1 MSREVPA
8 RRRVLQIA
16 QDLGVGGLE
25 RVVAALCR
33 TMDRKR
39 FEPLAL
45 CLREKGAFADELE
58 ALGIPVFLHPQP
70 SAGPDRLAF
79 LRTARLIREQR
90 IDVVHSHNTDAF
102 INAALGAVLSGRRVT
117 VVHTDHARPFP
128 DRRRYMIAEH
138 LLSYVAHRV
147 VGVSEHTT
155 ANLRRHEW
163 IAARKLL
170 TIRNGIEADRFD
182 VPFDRG
188 ASRAALG
195 VPPDVPLLGLG
206 ARLTDQKG
214 VDVLLDA
221 VVLVRRIVPN
231 VQVIIAGDG
240 PELGAL
246 RMQAERLELND
257 TVRFLGLRLDLPE
270 LTRTFDAFVI
280 ASRWEGL
287 PMAMLEAMAA
297 RTPVVATAVGGIP
310 GVLTNDET
318 GLLVP
323 ALDAA
328 ALAAALARICL
339 EPDLRRR
346 LATAARVRFEEEFS
360 ADVMTRR
367 YEALYLGRAGVQSA

>member
-1 MSREVPA
+1 MSAERAAP
-8 RRRVLQIA
+8 RRVLQIS

-25 RVVAALCR
+25 RVVASLCR
-33 TMDRKR
+33 TMDRAQ

-58 ALGIPVFLHPQP
+58 ACGIPVLLLPQP
-70 SAGPDRLAF
+70 ARGVDRLSF
-79 LRTARLIREQR
+79 LKTAAIIREQR

-102 INAALGAVLSGRRVT
+102 INAGLGALLSGRRVT

-128 DRRRYMIAEH
+128 DKRRYMVAEH
-138 LLSYVAHRV
+138 LLSHVAHRV

-155 ANLRRHEW
+155 ENLRRYEH
-163 IAARKLL
+163 IAERKLV
-170 TIRNGIEADRFD
+170 TIRNGIEAARFD
-182 VPFDRG
+182 VPFDRA

-195 VPPDVPLLGLG
+195 IPAGAPLLGLG

-214 VDVLLDA
+214 VDVLLEAMPQVRAA
-221 VVLVRRIVPN
+221 VPDVQLV
-231 VQVIIAGDG
+231 IAGDG
-240 PELGAL
+240 PELGPL
-246 RMQAERLELND
+246 QARAQRLGLEG

-297 RTPVVATAVGGIP
+297 RTPVVSTAVGGIP
-310 GVLTNDET
+310 GVLHEGET

-323 ALDAA
+323 PLDPTALAGALVRICRDAA
-328 ALAAALARICL
+328 
-339 EPDLRRR
+339 LRAR
-346 LATAARVRFEEEFS
+346 LATAARARFEEEFS
-360 ADVMTRR
+360 AEVMTRR
-367 YEALYLGRAGVQSA
+367 YEALYRGEGLPPGA